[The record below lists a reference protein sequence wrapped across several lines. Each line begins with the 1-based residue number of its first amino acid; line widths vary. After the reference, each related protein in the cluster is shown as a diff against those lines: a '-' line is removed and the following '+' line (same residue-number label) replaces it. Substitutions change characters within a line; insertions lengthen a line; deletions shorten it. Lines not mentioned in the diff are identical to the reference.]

1 MMPLDP
7 SLVQPWLH
15 CLLILHSHILPLFS
29 HGVSSAMLPAHPMG
43 YRLADDRELASPPTY
58 PESYRSVRYT
68 QDPPRVTQRRW
79 GGLFPFYAFF
89 PLTSNFP
96 LPY

>member
-1 MMPLDP
+1 
-7 SLVQPWLH
+7 
-15 CLLILHSHILPLFS
+15 
-29 HGVSSAMLPAHPMG
+29 MLTHPTMG

-79 GGLFPFYAFF
+79 G
-89 PLTSNFP
+89 
-96 LPY
+96 